1 MTLGSNIKKIRTEAQ
16 MSQEDF
22 AELFDVSRQTI
33 SNWENEKSYPDLKTI
48 VMLSDRF
55 DVSLDVLL
63 KEDMVMVEMFDNEM
77 RSTRKYARG
86 LLAVALVLALCI
98 GGFGI
103 YAGVYAHTKNTLESN
118 FAAQLQAHDFYRNS
132 EGYYSMAAGDGVV
145 FSVPNQS
152 MPGLLDFSLHFH
164 VSNLYCTADRG
175 EMYVDMVGAERTIF
189 RRRLWRKAPTRW
201 WAAPPIL
208 QRRISPIWTSWARRW
223 AFQRKR
229 WLRLSQKATPSIGIS
244 TARNKRTKEP
254 LARCKRFFLYGC
266 YSPILPPV

>member
-63 KEDMVMVEMFDNEM
+63 KEDMVMVETFDNEM

-86 LLAVALVLALCI
+86 FLAVALVLALCI

-103 YAGVYAHTKNTLESN
+103 YAGVYAHTKDTLESN

-164 VSNLYCTADRG
+164 VSNLYCTVDRG
-175 EMYVDMVGAERTIF
+175 ETYVDLVWGGENDFSASAVAKSTHKVVG
-189 RRRLWRKAPTRW
+189 
-201 WAAPPIL
+201 
-208 QRRISPIWTSWARRW
+208 
-223 AFQRKR
+223 
-229 WLRLSQKATPSIGIS
+229 S
-244 TARNKRTKEP
+244 TADFTAEDFADMDKLGAALGVPAEEMAEIVAEGNV
-254 LARCKRFFLYGC
+254 LYWDFYGAQ
-266 YSPILPPV
+266 